1 MNEKTGQR
9 TWIDREGKRIGE
21 DTQPANAVPM
31 RGGGYGV
38 GMNATGSSLPLEK
51 DMAVFWRND
60 VKKPERVWKIMTVG
74 PNYYNIT
81 TTDTEKMDSISE
93 SIQVVD
99 PADVYIYTDEMG
111 QIDSLES
118 PRTMPPVEGP
128 VEMAYPHM
136 DGLSTVNPGTIQ
148 IAPVIKVFNHGNDMS
163 QTTGTTVGNEQDS
176 IQEFTDTPSEMNNTT
191 GTTNDSSIQSG
202 PVNPPVIDFNNLVI
216 KKAP

>member
-1 MNEKTGQR
+1 MS
-9 TWIDREGKRIGE
+9 
-21 DTQPANAVPM
+21 
-31 RGGGYGV
+31 
-38 GMNATGSSLPLEK
+38 ATGTPLPLEK

-118 PRTMPPVEGP
+118 PRTMPPVEE
-128 VEMAYPHM
+128 VM
-136 DGLSTVNPGTIQ
+136 DMPYLQSQDLSTVNPNPNGTIQ

-163 QTTGTTVGNEQDS
+163 QTTGSTVGNEQDS
-176 IQEFTDTPSEMNNTT
+176 IQEFTDTPSEMSNPK
-191 GTTNDSSIQSG
+191 GTSSESSVQSG